1 MQSGVCCIS
10 LGMLKMKEKKKKS
23 IWAIMRW
30 SVRNSLAVMETHC
43 VGAGW
48 HQYSHQATG
57 WRLEPQSS
65 DQYFDKMGDKRLKRA
80 QRNGNKEL
88 VPAMRDVNSCQRRF
102 ARTSNTRRGWG
113 QKRSDCKLTVGSL
126 AAKEKTQKNYQD
138 ILFRFVVVFA
148 KLDLRDYSPKS
159 SKVYHIYNSN
169 KGYNLFYYCS
179 FCRIC
184 SPIAE
189 VTST

>member
-1 MQSGVCCIS
+1 
-10 LGMLKMKEKKKKS
+10 
-23 IWAIMRW
+23 MRW

-65 DQYFDKMGDKRLKRA
+65 DRYLTKRVTNDSRA

-88 VPAMRDVNSCQRRF
+88 VPILRDVNSCQRRF

-113 QKRSDCKLTVGSL
+113 QKRSHCKLMVGLS
-126 AAKEKTQKNYQD
+126 AAKEKTQKNYQH

-148 KLDLRDYSPKS
+148 KLDLRDNCPKS
-159 SKVYHIYNSN
+159 SKVFHSYCLN
-169 KGYNLFYYCS
+169 KRYNLFYYCS
-179 FCRIC
+179 FCSIC
-184 SPIAE
+184 STIRTIAE

>member
-1 MQSGVCCIS
+1 
-10 LGMLKMKEKKKKS
+10 
-23 IWAIMRW
+23 MRW

-65 DQYFDKMGDKRLKRA
+65 DRYLDKTGDKRLKRA

-88 VPAMRDVNSCQRRF
+88 VPAVWDVNSCQRRF
-102 ARTSNTRRGWG
+102 AWTSNTRRGWG
-113 QKRSDCKLTVGSL
+113 QKRSHCELMVGSL
-126 AAKEKTQKNYQD
+126 AAKEKTQKNYQH

-148 KLDLRDYSPKS
+148 KWDLRHYCPKS
-159 SKVYHIYNSN
+159 SKVYHNYYLN

-179 FCRIC
+179 FCSIC
-184 SPIAE
+184 STIRTIAE